1 MSAPTAAATDSSVI
15 TKLLSRLGFGSALAL
30 LAVAPLAH
38 AQQEKLPPD
47 DLAYVEKT
55 WPNAHK
61 TSTCLRYVVEEQG
74 TGQPAN
80 PGDKVEVLYTGRLLN
95 GKVFDQ
101 NLDPSHPFTFRVR
114 RGEVIVGWDQILQL
128 MRQGDKWIVIV
139 PSQLAYGTRGQ
150 APTIPPNATLVFE
163 MKLVGIQRE
172 KPVTY

>member
-1 MSAPTAAATDSSVI
+1 MKSF
-15 TKLLSRLGFGSALAL
+15 SRLFLGAALAL
-30 LAVAPLAH
+30 FALAPLAR
-38 AQQEKLPPD
+38 AQQEKLSPD

-61 TSTCLRYVVEEQG
+61 TSTCLRYVVEKQG
-74 TGQPAN
+74 TGEPAN

-101 NLDPSHPFTFRVR
+101 QLDPNHPFTFRVR
-114 RGEVIVGWDQILQL
+114 RGQVIVGWDQILQL
-128 MRQGDKWIVIV
+128 MRKGDKWIVIV

-150 APTIPPNATLVFE
+150 PPTIPPDATLVFE
-163 MKLVGIQRE
+163 MELIGIQRE